1 LRDSS
6 QQDEP
11 RGAIVLKANPVGA
24 KTVLAD
30 IDTLLLSGCPMT
42 LGRKSILKPYTRV
55 PAVMGAVLRN
65 DQIAE
70 KFYEYGDDLVR
81 VTVTVAHKPPHKP

>member
-1 LRDSS
+1 MDLT
-6 QQDEP
+6 P
-11 RGAIVLKANPVGA
+11 

-30 IDTLLLSGCPMT
+30 IDTLLLSGCPMI

-70 KFYEYGDDLVR
+70 KFYE
-81 VTVTVAHKPPHKP
+81 